1 MLKACCRESTLS
13 QLYAARLMNFCWMLL
28 SYKEAALQSTSESS
42 LARCIVTTESVS
54 DIMQTKRP
62 AARAR

>member
-1 MLKACCRESTLS
+1 MS